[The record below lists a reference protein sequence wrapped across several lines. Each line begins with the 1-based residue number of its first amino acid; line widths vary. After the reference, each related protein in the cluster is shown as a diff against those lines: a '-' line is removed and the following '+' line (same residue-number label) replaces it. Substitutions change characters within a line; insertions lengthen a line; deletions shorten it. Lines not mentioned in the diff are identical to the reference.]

1 MLNGMEKTLRYILI
15 IINIVVGVQLSAQD
29 TLTLTDV
36 KDVTSFEMDLKGN
49 IFVADQSLT
58 LFKYSSEGKLLTNVS
73 IKSYGPLTSIDCS
86 NPFEI
91 YTFHKDQNI
100 IVFYDNMLNLRGEL
114 RLNDYFYNNVSCI
127 ARSFDNQ
134 IWVMDLSQFKLIKI
148 NKKGEVLA
156 ESPYLNNVLGNDL
169 NTFKIWEFG
178 NMVYVA
184 DSLVGIYE
192 FDMYA
197 TYNTTYYLSGISEA
211 ESYPGG
217 FYLSFKN
224 SLMLYPMLSRN
235 SIDLFVKLPVNTF
248 FSSANRKLYY
258 LSQNKIISYLSE

>member
-15 IINIVVGVQLSAQD
+15 IINIVVGFQLSAQD

-36 KDVTSFEMDLKGN
+36 KDVTSFELDLKGN

-114 RLNDYFYNNVSCI
+114 RLNDYFYNNVACV

-134 IWVMDLSQFKLIKI
+134 IWIMDLSQFKLIKI

-156 ESPYLNNVLGNDL
+156 ESPYLNNVFGSDL
-169 NTFKIWEFG
+169 NTFK
-178 NMVYVA
+178 V
-184 DSLVGIYE
+184 
-192 FDMYA
+192 
-197 TYNTTYYLSGISEA
+197 
-211 ESYPGG
+211 
-217 FYLSFKN
+217 
-224 SLMLYPMLSRN
+224 
-235 SIDLFVKLPVNTF
+235 
-248 FSSANRKLYY
+248 
-258 LSQNKIISYLSE
+258 

>member
-114 RLNDYFYNNVSCI
+114 RLNDYFYNNVSCV

-148 NKKGEVLA
+148 NKQGEVLA

-197 TYNTTYYLSGISEA
+197 TYNSTYYLSGISEA

-224 SLMLYPMLSRN
+224 PISLSN
-235 SIDLFVKLPVNTF
+235 SLGK
-248 FSSANRKLYY
+248 S
-258 LSQNKIISYLSE
+258 

>member
-1 MLNGMEKTLRYILI
+1 
-15 IINIVVGVQLSAQD
+15 
-29 TLTLTDV
+29 
-36 KDVTSFEMDLKGN
+36 
-49 IFVADQSLT
+49 
-58 LFKYSSEGKLLTNVS
+58 
-73 IKSYGPLTSIDCS
+73 
-86 NPFEI
+86 
-91 YTFHKDQNI
+91 
-100 IVFYDNMLNLRGEL
+100 MLNLRGEL
-114 RLNDYFYNNVSCI
+114 RLNDYFYNNVACV

-134 IWVMDLSQFKLIKI
+134 IWIMDLSQFKLIKI

-156 ESPYLNNVLGNDL
+156 ESPYLNNVLGSDL
-169 NTFKIWEFG
+169 NTFKVWEFG

-197 TYNTTYYLSGISEA
+197 TYNTTYYLSGINEA

-235 SIDLFVKLPVNTF
+235 PIDLFVKLPESTF

-258 LSQNKIISYLSE
+258 LNQNKIISYLSE